1 MRGIKGYRWSRC
13 NVARGNVS
21 CMVALQCMPEDR
33 LNLKVVLP
41 CFHIITKH
49 IEADVAYITLQPG
62 THFLKARFSQELH
75 NFARGDLR
83 TLPLKHACARKLRTL
98 IINYTQLTVKG
109 QVFFQKKIN
118 YAPKIV
124 MCRCGF
130 ERAP

>member
-13 NVARGNVS
+13 NIARGNVS

-33 LNLKVVLP
+33 LNLKVVLR

-49 IEADVAYITLQPG
+49 IEANVAYITLQPG

-83 TLPLKHACARKLRTL
+83 ILPLKHACARKLRTL

-109 QVFFQKKIN
+109 QVFFQKKLII
-118 YAPKIV
+118 PKK
-124 MCRCGF
+124 RDT
-130 ERAP
+130 